1 MTDID
6 WAALGQP
13 FPDSEVKQRPGA
25 ATWDHKQSCQGRGC
39 RETRNPQMHIQ
50 FSYVDA
56 RAVAQRLDD
65 VLTPAGWDFSI
76 FPLPGDVV
84 QGKLV
89 IGGIVREDVGYPNS
103 DDDAEPLKS
112 ATSDALKRCAVLF
125 GIGRHL
131 YDDNK
136 NGHRPAQNGR
146 SAAPVARPPLRAVS
160 APTSAHDDPYG
171 DSLDADGFTPIEAT
185 IRDDAP
191 ACAIH
196 GVEWKG
202 TPGDLY
208 HKKVEGGYCRHP
220 ENVQKPAR
228 TR

>member
-6 WAALGQP
+6 WAALAQP

-25 ATWDHKQSCQGRGC
+25 ATWDHKQSCEGKRC
-39 RETRNPQMHIQ
+39 RETRNPQAHIQ

-65 VLTPAGWDFSI
+65 VVTPAGWDFAI
-76 FPLPGDVV
+76 TPLPGDVV

-89 IGGIVREDVGYPNS
+89 VGGIVREDVGYPNS

-136 NGHRPAQNGR
+136 NGHRPVQNAPGR
-146 SAAPVARPPLRAVS
+146 PQPARPPLRAVPAA
-160 APTSAHDDPYG
+160 APVPDDPYP
-171 DSLDADGFTPIEAT
+171 DDLDDIEAVN
-185 IRDDAP
+185 DSVN
-191 ACAIH
+191 CSEH
-196 GVEWKG
+196 GIPWIG
-202 TPGDLY
+202 SFGDRY
-208 HKKVEGGYCRHP
+208 HKKPEGGYCRTAP
-220 ENVQKPAR
+220 GNVAKPR
-228 TR
+228 R